1 MQSLRTVARISTGR
15 KVFETIGNG
24 YCCLHGRE
32 IKKIAWAGGRNIL
45 SVKHNRNLSSDSTV
59 DIKPSQ
65 VREKDYGGDR
75 NTKKRRLSQPKVCLF
90 VIRKK
95 AWSNLCCNNPPPLTD
110 NSCKYLHPLGLD
122 YHNIP
127 SPSPRLQ

>member
-1 MQSLRTVARISTGR
+1 MQSLRTVARISTGI
-15 KVFETIGNG
+15 KVFENIG

-45 SVKHNRNLSSDSTV
+45 SVKYNRNLSSDSTV

-75 NTKKRRLSQPKVCLF
+75 NAKKRRLSQPKVCLF

-95 AWSNLCCNNPPPLTD
+95 LGAICAVITPPPSPTT
-110 NSCKYLHPLGLD
+110 PA
-122 YHNIP
+122 NIYTP
-127 SPSPRLQ
+127 WD